1 MLIGSIFFTLH
12 KNYIKASLVLASE
25 RSSVSSLKVTIF
37 VSLEREDGI
46 VNFNEAAAVAIVV
59 VVVVVK
65 S

>member
-1 MLIGSIFFTLH
+1 M
-12 KNYIKASLVLASE
+12 KASLVLASE

-46 VNFNEAAAVAIVV
+46 VNVNEAAAVAIVV